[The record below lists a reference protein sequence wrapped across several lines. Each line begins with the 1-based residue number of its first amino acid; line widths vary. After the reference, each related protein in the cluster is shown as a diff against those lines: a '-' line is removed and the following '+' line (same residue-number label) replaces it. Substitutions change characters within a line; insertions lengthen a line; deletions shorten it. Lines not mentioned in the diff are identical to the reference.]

1 MQGPYRP
8 PPGPGPDPEL
18 ARLAAQGQQR
28 RMEAAHNH
36 AVEQRIDGSG
46 HLKTAIGAYRGST
59 LKRVLLSAL
68 LLGIAAG
75 ATGVVLSSVGYAE
88 IGGYL
93 IPGFLGAFIMFFAFM
108 FAPPIASQGA
118 IAAERAWMMGLPF
131 QLTGYFELL
140 SAEPRHARTV
150 RYQIRWQDGA
160 RPPEQQLLHSIF
172 GAVDPQARVEHA
184 DHNGALISS
193 GAVSGQTGIR
203 VNRVPVY
210 RNHRL
215 PAHIHGVVD
224 QVLVTL
230 HRSHPIAQVTLT

>member
-28 RMEAAHNH
+28 RMAAAQEHQ
-36 AVEQRIDGSG
+36 VEQRVEGSG
-46 HLKTAIGAYRGST
+46 NLKTAIGAYRGST
-59 LKRVLLSAL
+59 LKRVMLFGILLSL
-68 LLGIAAG
+68 AAG
-75 ATGVVLSSVGYAE
+75 GTGVTLTSLGYGE

-93 IPGFLGAFIMFFAFM
+93 IPGFVIAFVTFM
-108 FAPPIASQGA
+108 IWVFVPPIASESA
-118 IAAERAWMMGLPF
+118 VAAERAWMMGLPF

-140 SAEPRHARTV
+140 SSHPQYSRTV

-160 RPPEQQLLHSIF
+160 RPPEEHLLHSVF
-172 GAVDPQARVEHA
+172 GAVDPQARVERV
-184 DHNGALISS
+184 DFQGASITS
-193 GAVSGQTGIR
+193 GPVSGHTGIR

-210 RNHRL
+210 RNHRV
-215 PAHIHGVVD
+215 PAHVHAVVD

-230 HRSHPIAQVTLT
+230 HRSHPIAEVTMR